1 LRELLG
7 QPDNRSALIQR
18 LGQVH
23 DFDGTA
29 TERLDE

>member
-1 LRELLG
+1 LGELFGQLNNRRELV
-7 QPDNRSALIQR
+7 QR

-23 DFDGTA
+23 DLDGAA